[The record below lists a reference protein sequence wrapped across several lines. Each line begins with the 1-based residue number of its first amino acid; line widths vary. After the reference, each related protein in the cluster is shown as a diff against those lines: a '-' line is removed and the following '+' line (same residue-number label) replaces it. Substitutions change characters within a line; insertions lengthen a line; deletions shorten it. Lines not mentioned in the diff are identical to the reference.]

1 LLAHNA
7 LKANYPAHL
16 KPQKKAK
23 RPSILVNIAKAVL
36 QFQGEIAGIKKA
48 GIARFFYAW

>member
-7 LKANYPAHL
+7 LKANYPAHS
-16 KPQKKAK
+16 KPRKKAN
-23 RPSILVNIAKAVL
+23 RPNASVDIAEADL
-36 QFQGEIAGIKKA
+36 QFQDEIAGIKKA